1 MPSNSTP
8 ARPLRP
14 AVFLDRD
21 GTINVEVNY
30 LRSPDE
36 LRLIEGAAESI
47 QQLRAAGFLVIV
59 ITNQSGI
66 ARGFFTHETLD
77 AIHRRL
83 CEQLAAHGAAVDA
96 IYVCTHHPDD
106 HCDCRKPG
114 SSLYLQAAREHG
126 IDLGRSLMIGDK
138 DTDLL
143 AAKQL
148 HMPSVL
154 VKTGFGLQQV
164 AAVAHW
170 TDYQPVYIADDLR
183 AATGWVLS
191 HFSADSRG

>member
-1 MPSNSTP
+1 MPANST
-8 ARPLRP
+8 ASQPLRP
-14 AVFLDRD
+14 AIFLDRD

-36 LRLIEGAAESI
+36 LRLIDGAAESI
-47 QQLRAAGFLVIV
+47 KQLRAAGFLVIV

-77 AIHRRL
+77 AIHLRL
-83 CEQLAAHGAAVDA
+83 REQLAARGAAVDA

-106 HCDCRKPG
+106 NCECRKPG

-126 IDLGRSLMIGDK
+126 IDLSRSLMIGDK

-143 AAKQL
+143 AAKKL

-154 VKTGFGLQQV
+154 VKTGFGEAQLASV
-164 AAVAHW
+164 ARW

-183 AATGWVLS
+183 AATRWVLS
-191 HFSADSRG
+191 NWLS